1 MMQLVFFLEGPSEEA
16 LLKGL
21 LPKFIPDHV
30 NVRYIVFEGKQDL
43 EKRLV
48 KRMRGWCLPDT
59 RFVVLRD
66 KDAGDCV
73 VIKKRLQGL
82 CHKAGQMDALIRIAC
97 HEIESWYLGDLLA
110 VEKGLHITGIA
121 KHQNKKKFKD
131 PDRLA
136 NAAKE
141 LMAITQERYQKLS
154 GSRSIGSYLALQGNK
169 STSFNVFVSGI
180 QRITSEAKQA

>member
-16 LLKGL
+16 MLSGL
-21 LPKFIPDHV
+21 LPRILPD
-30 NVRYIVFEGKQDL
+30 NVQTRYVVFEGKQDL

-48 KRMRGWCLPDT
+48 KRMRGWCMLDT

-73 VIKKRLQGL
+73 VIKKRLQAL
-82 CHKAGQMDALIRIAC
+82 CNESGHGDSLIRIAC
-97 HEIESWYLGDLLA
+97 HEVESWYLGDLSA
-110 VEKGLHITGIA
+110 VEQALNITGIA
-121 KHQNKKKFKD
+121 KLQRKAKFRD

-141 LMAITQERYQKLS
+141 LRVITKGCYQKLS
-154 GSRSIGSYLALQGNK
+154 GSREIGRCLALQGNK
-169 STSFNVFVSGI
+169 STSFNVFMSGVQHVI
-180 QRITSEAKQA
+180 D